1 MPEVVYTALLTTS
14 AVPSVAP
21 STSETSFT
29 ISATEFHAMI
39 QQHLGLLPPSQTDI
53 PRPSEPKAPVEETT
67 RADVPIQA
75 THEVAIEP
83 SSPPESP
90 AT

>member
-29 ISATEFHAMI
+29 ISATEFHAMV
-39 QQHLGLLPPSQTDI
+39 HLFQTLTTTHNVLFRQIADI
-53 PRPSEPKAPVEETT
+53 LA
-67 RADVPIQA
+67 
-75 THEVAIEP
+75 
-83 SSPPESP
+83 
-90 AT
+90 